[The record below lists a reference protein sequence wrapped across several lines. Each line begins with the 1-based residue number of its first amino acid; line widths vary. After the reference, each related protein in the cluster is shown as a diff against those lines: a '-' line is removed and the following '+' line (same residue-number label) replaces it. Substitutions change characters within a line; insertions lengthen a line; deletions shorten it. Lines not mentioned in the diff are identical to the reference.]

1 VATRP
6 VFVFVHGGGYSSGD
20 KQVGDLP
27 FHDHVGGWAVRH
39 SMVGVTMNYR
49 LAPNYP
55 WPAGAEDVGTVVEW
69 LSSNISTYGGDPGR
83 IVVAGHSAG
92 ASHLAAF
99 LAGQAGA
106 IPREIRAAILLS
118 GVYDVADSYD
128 NAMAESFF
136 GGLKT
141 ELIYRRTPGAPARR
155 RTGDLAWIEGWY
167 NPERI
172 IAGLGMRSPDE
183 YEAASYADTQNTN
196 PDTTVKV
203 GNPESSLQ

>member
-141 ELIYRRTPGAPARR
+141 ELICRGTPGAAGTTPNWRSCLDRR
-155 RTGDLAWIEGWY
+155 LVQPGADHRRPGHAQ
-167 NPERI
+167 PRRI
-172 IAGLGMRSPDE
+172 RS
-183 YEAASYADTQNTN
+183 S
-196 PDTTVKV
+196 V
-203 GNPESSLQ
+203 LC